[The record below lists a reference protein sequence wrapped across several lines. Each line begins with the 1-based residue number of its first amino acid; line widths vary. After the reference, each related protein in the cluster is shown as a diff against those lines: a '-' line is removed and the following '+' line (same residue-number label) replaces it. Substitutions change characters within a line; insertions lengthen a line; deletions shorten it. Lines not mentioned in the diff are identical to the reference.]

1 MKVKLAY
8 GKTHLDLSLPDDV
21 HVDIVEPKYVE
32 ALANAREVLRSSLRN
47 PIGSKPLS
55 ELVRPTD
62 KVGIVFSDITRPTPN
77 HIILPVILDELGF
90 VPNERIVL
98 LNATGTHRPNTREEL
113 RRMLGGE
120 VAEQYRIVQN
130 DAGDSESHELV
141 GTTRSGD
148 PIRIHKE
155 YLSCE
160 VRILTGFIEP
170 HFFAGFSGGPK
181 ACVPGLADLETVF
194 RNHSA
199 EKIDDPMARWGITY
213 GNPPWEEA
221 LEGARMAGPAFL
233 VNVAMNKDKA
243 ITGVFAG
250 DLEKAHAKGCA
261 FVKETAMAPVD
272 AAYDIV
278 VASNSG
284 YPADLNLY
292 QSVKAMSAG
301 YHVVKEGG
309 SMVVAADCWDGIPEH
324 GGFVELLSSGGRPE
338 ELLATVRS
346 PGFAKQD
353 MWQGQILALVCRRA
367 DVYFYS
373 RNLTDEQV
381 RNAFLIPCHDLDETA
396 AMLVDKY
403 RPGARVCVLP
413 EGPQAIPY
421 LK

>member
-1 MKVKLAY
+1 LK
-8 GKTHLDLSLPDDV
+8 
-21 HVDIVEPKYVE
+21 
-32 ALANAREVLRSSLRN
+32 
-47 PIGSKPLS
+47 
-55 ELVRPTD
+55 ELVHPSD

-90 VPNERIVL
+90 IRSEQIVL

-120 VAEQYRIVQN
+120 VVERYRIVQN

-141 GTTRSGD
+141 GTTRGGN
-148 PIRIHKE
+148 PIRIHRE
-155 YLSCE
+155 YLSCD

-199 EKIDDPMARWGITY
+199 DKIDDPMARWGMTY

-221 LEGARMAGPAFL
+221 IEGARMAGPAFL
-233 VNVAMNKDKA
+233 VNVAMNKDKI

-250 DLEKAHAKGCA
+250 DLEKAHAQGCT

-272 AAYDIV
+272 AAYDII

-301 YHVVKEGG
+301 YHVVKQGG
-309 SMVVAADCWDGIPEH
+309 SMVVAADCCDGIPEH
-324 GGFVELLSSGGRPE
+324 GGFAQLLSSAASPE

-346 PGFAKQD
+346 PGFRKQD
-353 MWQGQILALVCRRA
+353 MWQAQILALVRCRA
-367 DVYFYS
+367 DVYFHS

-381 RNAFLIPCHDLDETA
+381 RNAFLIPCHDVDETVA
-396 AMLVDKY
+396 VLVDKCGQ
-403 RPGARVCVLP
+403 GARVCVLP
-413 EGPQAIPY
+413 DGPQAIPY

>member
-21 HVDIVEPKYVE
+21 RVDIVEPKYVE
-32 ALANAREVLRSSLRN
+32 GLANAREVLRSSLRE
-47 PIGSKPLS
+47 PIGSKPLR
-55 ELVRPTD
+55 ELVRATD
-62 KVGIVFSDITRPTPN
+62 KVGIVFSDVTRPTPN

-90 VPNERIVL
+90 VPGERIVL
-98 LNATGTHRPNTREEL
+98 LNATGTHRPSTREEL
-113 RRMLGGE
+113 RRMLGGQ
-120 VAEQYRIVQN
+120 VAERYRIVQN

-141 GTTRSGD
+141 GTTRSGN
-148 PIRIHKE
+148 PIRIHRE
-155 YLSCE
+155 YLSCD

-181 ACVPGLADLETVF
+181 GCVPGLADLETIF

-199 EKIDDPMARWGITY
+199 EKIDDPRARWGMTY

-221 LEGARMAGPAFL
+221 LEGAQMGGPAFV
-233 VNVAMNKDKA
+233 VNVAMNRDKE

-261 FVKETAMAPVD
+261 FVKETAMVSVD

-284 YPADLNLY
+284 YPADLSLY

-301 YHVVKEGG
+301 YHVVKQGG
-309 SMVVAADCWDGIPEH
+309 SMVVAADCCDGIPEH
-324 GGFVELLSSGGRPE
+324 GGFAQLLSSAASPE
-338 ELLATVRS
+338 ELLETVRS
-346 PGFAKQD
+346 PGFRKRD
-353 MWQGQILALVCRRA
+353 MWQAQILALVRHRA

-381 RNAFLIPCHDLDETA
+381 RNAFLIPCHDIDDTVTVLI
-396 AMLVDKY
+396 DKY
-403 RPGARVCVLP
+403 GLGARVCVLP
-413 EGPQAIPY
+413 DGPQAIPY

>member
-1 MKVKLAY
+1 MNIKLAY
-8 GKTHLDLSLPDDV
+8 GKTHLGLSLPDDV

-32 ALANAREVLRSSLRN
+32 GLANEREVLRGSLQN
-47 PIGSKPLS
+47 PIASKPLR
-55 ELVRPTD
+55 ELVCPTN

-90 VPNERIVL
+90 VPDEQIVL
-98 LNATGTHRPNTREEL
+98 LNATGTHRPNTGEEL
-113 RRMLGGE
+113 RRMLGSE
-120 VAEQYRIVQN
+120 TAERYRIVQN
-130 DAGDSESHELV
+130 NAGDRESHKLV
-141 GTTRSGD
+141 GTTGSGN
-148 PIRIHKE
+148 PIRIHRE
-155 YLSCE
+155 YLSCD

-199 EKIDDPMARWGITY
+199 DKIDNPMARWGITY

-221 LEGARMAGPAFL
+221 LEGAQMAGSAFL
-233 VNVAMNKDKA
+233 VNVAMNKNKA
-243 ITGVFAG
+243 LTGVFAG

-261 FVKETAMAPVD
+261 FVKETAMVPVD

-301 YHVVKEGG
+301 YHVVKQGG
-309 SMVVAADCWDGIPEH
+309 SMVVAADCCDGIPEH
-324 GGFVELLSSGGRPE
+324 GGFAQLLSSAASPE
-338 ELLATVRS
+338 ELLETVRS

-353 MWQGQILALVCRRA
+353 MWQAQILALVRHRA

-381 RNAFLIPCHDLDETA
+381 RNAFLIPCHDIDETVT
-396 AMLVDKY
+396 MLVDKY
-403 RPGARVCVLP
+403 GLGARVCVLP
-413 EGPQAIPY
+413 DGPQAIPY